1 MVLLEKIKESAISVI
16 PVMLVVCLLHFTAA
30 PLGDALGEFL
40 VGGVLLILGLSVFL
54 LGADIGVLPV
64 GQKAGSAL
72 TSRRKLPLLLGAG
85 LVIGFFI
92 TVAEPD
98 VHVLAQQVSAVDP
111 GLSRPLLVLMIA
123 VGVGLF
129 VAIALGRIILQVSLR
144 LLLLRWQRPKI
155 HIPKRKHYDKTI
167 P

>member
-40 VGGVLLILGLSVFL
+40 VGGVLLILGLSVFV

-72 TSRRKLPLLLGAG
+72 TSRRNLPLLLGAG
-85 LVIGFFI
+85 FVIGLPVRSCFHLLPYGKVGGPRRAR
-92 TVAEPD
+92 TEYVAECPTRRSRS
-98 VHVLAQQVSAVDP
+98 LRPA
-111 GLSRPLLVLMIA
+111 LSRPCRFRRA
-123 VGVGLF
+123 E
-129 VAIALGRIILQVSLR
+129 R
-144 LLLLRWQRPKI
+144 
-155 HIPKRKHYDKTI
+155 
-167 P
+167 